1 MFNKFTTSVKK
12 FFNFWKPRSKA
23 NVGEAVNM
31 AREYLQVYYKIGH
44 PRVNY
49 PPFRVRHPFL
59 RLKRIH
65 DIIVTP
71 RESVH
76 STPFYGVVKRKTA
89 SGLDKFAVVIYDRM
103 RGKYVNGGSYSNIMT
118 AGYVA
123 TYIVEKLYHE
133 EREYL
138 NDSL

>member
-1 MFNKFTTSVKK
+1 MFNKFIISVKK
-12 FFNFWKPRSKA
+12 IFNFRKPRSEV
-23 NVGEAVNM
+23 NVREAVNM
-31 AREYLQVYYKIGH
+31 AREYLQVYYKSGH

-59 RLKRIH
+59 RLKRFH

-71 RESVH
+71 RESVR
-76 STPFYGVVKRKTA
+76 STSFYGVVKRKTA
-89 SGLDKFAVVIYDRM
+89 SGLDKFAVAVYDRA
-103 RGKYVNGGSYSNIMT
+103 RGKYVNGGSYSNIMM

-133 EREYL
+133 EREHL
-138 NDSL
+138 NESL